1 MMYAAPSVNR
11 GRGEYR
17 AVVGLGAGIPAFP
30 SVRQALEASAAWLY
44 PAWLEKADGSRDPE
58 HKGRKGEFSE
68 CYRLA
73 VRAVAYG
80 ASDDQVR
87 EAVGCDHPEWSPK
100 QIHRTTERIRAWL
113 AKHPLKPREY
123 RLALPV
129 AVKRPGVHT
138 VSLGDRGKVEHSA
151 DAVRWIREGVKVD
164 TTWTVIDSHFE
175 VVERLAVD
183 GETYYRVRQ
192 DRERLLRAPDLYRLL
207 DDSGA
212 IIDHRNAR
220 DALSAVLRDET
231 RDRVR
236 AGHAAL
242 GVYPEANGSL
252 TLCTDPVPLTDEQS
266 EVLQDAGPN
275 VGLVPTADDVRPHVE
290 IAARFDPDE
299 AYPVVGLSALG
310 AFVQVLRSRGIL
322 VPHVFHVSHRS
333 GLGKSTIAVAFTERL
348 YGRRSVS
355 ADAVGSEFRIA
366 ALLDGGLPLTLE
378 EGEKLDTARLS
389 AALKDAAERER
400 FSKRGTKDLGL
411 VVFLSR
417 SLIVIT
423 GNRFPFT
430 SGPTQV
436 RFLAPAFNAARYAER
451 RTPEARQEFD
461 ANFARLRP
469 VGFAVARFV
478 LGLYPTLPD
487 LVSAVEVARR
497 ELEGAAG
504 TYPWHD
510 SRRSQAW
517 ALVLL
522 GLRTWA
528 AFARSHGVE
537 WPRPDLLEPAAFFS
551 TVVQPV
557 ERATFESELY
567 PVQRFRFWFE
577 VWRAKNRTTSQ
588 RT

>member
-1 MMYAAPSVNR
+1 MT
-11 GRGEYR
+11 G
-17 AVVGLGAGIPAFP
+17 
-30 SVRQALEASAAWLY
+30 
-44 PAWLEKADGSRDPE
+44 K
-58 HKGRKGEFSE
+58 
-68 CYRLA
+68 
-73 VRAVAYG
+73 
-80 ASDDQVR
+80 
-87 EAVGCDHPEWSPK
+87 
-100 QIHRTTERIRAWL
+100 RT
-113 AKHPLKPREY
+113 
-123 RLALPV
+123 
-129 AVKRPGVHT
+129 
-138 VSLGDRGKVEHSA
+138 
-151 DAVRWIREGVKVD
+151 
-164 TTWTVIDSHFE
+164 
-175 VVERLAVD
+175 
-183 GETYYRVRQ
+183 YRVRQ

-423 GNRFPFT
+423 GTGSR
-430 SGPTQV
+430 SRRDRRQV

-588 RT
+588 RTLVRGGSELDEVSYHEEIRGEGQLFEDATITVGERKVVGSWVTGGLLDAYNREQAVEARVESLSDLARQAADAAGFPRDLVVDLEGYARQYRFSHGAQVRAAFVPEVLEK